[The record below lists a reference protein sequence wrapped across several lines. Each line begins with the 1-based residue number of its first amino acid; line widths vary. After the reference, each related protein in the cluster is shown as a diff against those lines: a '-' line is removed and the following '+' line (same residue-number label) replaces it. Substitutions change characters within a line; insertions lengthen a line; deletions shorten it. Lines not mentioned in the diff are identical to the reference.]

1 VIIDDPDFL
10 PSEID
15 WAPGEAAE
23 TIVCVIMELPRLQS
37 YTLRQWDTSEA
48 DLLCMSKTTSDLMH
62 LDIYF
67 DSDYSGV
74 FPIINRFPHLCWL
87 SLNIAG
93 SQWDHHPEQPITL
106 ETLTYVSWTSDSD
119 QDSMVLLLSR
129 CRFSKQCRLKVDVPA
144 LNPGQARVLHPF
156 FAYHDIK
163 ELEINMK
170 IPTLCKLATQ
180 ISAISRIVFGGMI
193 PPHTLFY
200 TMPLPESIT
209 IYNLHQADH
218 ETLWTLLRS
227 LGAANIPPE
236 RRTTLTLYQSDE
248 PDLDWLDLDSPVPM
262 FVGRLLPLAVALYR
276 RGIVVVDK
284 HGRDVSSLT
293 QAM

>member
-37 YTLRQWDTSEA
+37 YTLRGWDTSQA
-48 DLLCMSKTTSDLMH
+48 DLLCMLKTTSDLTH

-67 DSDYSGV
+67 ESDYSGV
-74 FPIINRFPHLCWL
+74 FPIINRFPRLCWL
-87 SLNIAG
+87 SLSIVG
-93 SQWDHHPEQPITL
+93 SQWNHSPEQPITL
-106 ETLTYVSWTSDSD
+106 ETLSYVSWTSDSD

-129 CRFSKQCRLKVDVPA
+129 CRFSKECRLKVDVPA
-144 LNPGQARVLHPF
+144 LNPRQARVLDPF
-156 FAYHDIK
+156 FAYHDTT
-163 ELEINMK
+163 ELEINMN
-170 IPTLCKLATQ
+170 ISTLCKLTTQ
-180 ISAISRIVFGGMI
+180 ISAIPRIVFGGMI

-218 ETLWTLLRS
+218 EALWSLLHS
-227 LGAANIPPE
+227 LGASTTPLE
-236 RRTTLTLYQSDE
+236 RRTTLNLHQSDE
-248 PDLDWLDLDSPVPM
+248 PDFDWLELDSRLAM
-262 FVGRLLPLAVALYR
+262 FVGRLLPLAVALHR

-293 QAM
+293 QPM

>member
-1 VIIDDPDFL
+1 VIIDEPNFL

-23 TIVCVIMELPRLQS
+23 TLVCVIMELPRLQS
-37 YTLRQWDTSEA
+37 FTLRQWDTRQA
-48 DLLCMSKTTSDLMH
+48 DLLCMLKTTSDLTY

-67 DSDYSGV
+67 ESEDSGI
-74 FPIINRFPHLCWL
+74 FPIINRFPHLCRL
-87 SLNIAG
+87 SLSIVG
-93 SQWDHHPEQPITL
+93 SQWNHSPEQPITL
-106 ETLTYVSWTSDSD
+106 KTLTYVSWTSDSD

-129 CRFSKQCRLKVDVPA
+129 CRFSKECRLKVDVPA

-180 ISAISRIVFGGMI
+180 ISAIPRIVFGGMI
-193 PPHTLFY
+193 PPHTLFSA
-200 TMPLPESIT
+200 TLLPESIT
-209 IYNLHQADH
+209 IYDLHQADH
-218 ETLWTLLRS
+218 ETLWTLLHR
-227 LGAANIPPE
+227 LGASTTPLE
-236 RRTTLTLYQSDE
+236 RRTTLNLLQSDE
-248 PDLDWLDLDSPVPM
+248 PDLDWLELDSRVAM
-262 FVGRLLPLAVALYR
+262 FVGRLLPLAVALHR

-293 QAM
+293 QPM